1 MNNFTYR
8 VLNADL
14 PVIYIMM
21 NAFIAVKYVI
31 RHSVKRAI
39 W

>member
-1 MNNFTYR
+1 MNSFMYR

-14 PVIYIMM
+14 PVIYIMV

-31 RHSVKRAI
+31 RHSVEIAL
-39 W
+39 